1 MTLGSKLLI
10 AVQGLRPPPLSTVI
24 PSAAREPYRDHR
36 CVRAITES
44 RLGPVFSW
52 DGMTREHH
60 YWIYI
65 VGSISGTLYTG
76 VTNDLLGR
84 STEHQ
89 SGEGSEF
96 TARYHCDRLL
106 YFEFFRYVRDAIRR
120 EKQIKSWRRS
130 KKVAL
135 IESVNPAWRDLSKDL
150 DVKFRGPI
158 GIPHCVRYDRSFAA
172 LRIGMCP
179 RYSRTL
185 EVEELRDAAEPAY
198 ANSNKEHSST
208 NCIYNE

>member
-1 MTLGSKLLI
+1 M
-10 AVQGLRPPPLSTVI
+10 P
-24 PSAAREPYRDHR
+24 
-36 CVRAITES
+36 
-44 RLGPVFSW
+44 
-52 DGMTREHH
+52 REHH

-65 VGSISGTLYTG
+65 VGSISGTLYAG

-150 DVKFRGPI
+150 DVKFRGP
-158 GIPHCVRYDRSFAA
+158 DRDTS
-172 LRIGMCP
+172 LR
-179 RYSRTL
+179 S
-185 EVEELRDAAEPAY
+185 V
-198 ANSNKEHSST
+198 
-208 NCIYNE
+208 